1 MKLIDV
7 TNVQNDL
14 TYKKRIA
21 VIEMLRDYAKANDI
35 GIHYDDGEYRKST
48 TFQLLKK
55 DGLCHTIVIYWEDI
69 ENVYEAFKAIVNKI
83 EGKEEKKEMKNIKYD
98 HDDSVLPQVLVDA
111 IIMKQRSKMSSN
123 ALPKIKQVIFNNPA
137 TIVFWTDDTKTIVK
151 AINEKFDPEKG
162 LAMAIA
168 KKCLGN
174 KGNYFNEFKK
184 WIREEDLNGESVNSG
199 KAKEFTSATIGNFGL
214 E

>member
-14 TYKKRIA
+14 TYMKRIT
-21 VIEMLRDYAKANDI
+21 VTEMLRDYAKANDI
-35 GIHYDDGEYRKST
+35 GIHYDGGEYRKST

-55 DGLCHTIVIYWEDI
+55 DGVCHTIVIYWKDI

-83 EGKEEKKEMKNIKYD
+83 EGKEEKKEMENIKYG

-111 IIMKQRSKMSSN
+111 IIMKQRSKMGSN

-151 AINEKFDPEKG
+151 AVNEKFDPEKG
-162 LAMAIA
+162 LAMAIT

-184 WIREEDLNGESVNSG
+184 WIREEDLNYESVNTG
-199 KAKEFTSATIGNFGL
+199 KDKEFTSATIGIFGL

>member
-7 TNVQNDL
+7 MNVQNDL

-21 VIEMLRDYAKANDI
+21 VTEMLRDYAKANDI

-48 TFQLLKK
+48 TFQLIKN
-55 DGLCHTIVIYWEDI
+55 DGLCHTIVIYWKDI
-69 ENVYEAFKAIVNKI
+69 ENVYETVKAIVNKI
-83 EGKEEKKEMKNIKYD
+83 EGKEEKKEMENIKY
-98 HDDSVLPQVLVDA
+98 HYDDSVLPQLLVDA
-111 IIMKQRSKMSSN
+111 ITKKRSKMDSN

-151 AINEKFDPEKG
+151 AVNEKFDPEKG

-168 KKCLGN
+168 KKYLGN

-184 WIREEDLNGESVNSG
+184 WIREKDFNYESVKPG
-199 KAKEFTSATIGNFGL
+199 KDKEFTSATIGNFGL

>member
-14 TYKKRIA
+14 TYRKRIT
-21 VIEMLRDYAKANDI
+21 VTEMLRDYAKANDI
-35 GIHYDDGEYRKST
+35 GIHYDDSEYRKST

-55 DGLCHTIVIYWEDI
+55 DGVCHTIVIYWKDI

-83 EGKEEKKEMKNIKYD
+83 EGKEEKKEMENIKYG

-111 IIMKQRSKMSSN
+111 IIMKQRSKMGFN

-151 AINEKFDPEKG
+151 AVNEKFDPEKG

-168 KKCLGN
+168 KKYLGN

-184 WIREEDLNGESVNSG
+184 WIREKDFNYESVKPG
-199 KAKEFTSATIGNFGL
+199 KDKEFTSATIGNFGL

>member
-1 MKLIDV
+1 ME
-7 TNVQNDL
+7 NNL
-14 TYKKRIA
+14 TYKKRTA
-21 VIEMLRDYAKANDI
+21 VTEMLRDYAKANDI
-35 GIHYDDGEYRKST
+35 GIHYDDGEYRKSA

-55 DGLCHTIVIYWEDI
+55 DGVCHTIVIYWKDI

-83 EGKEEKKEMKNIKYD
+83 EGKEEKKEMENITYNY
-98 HDDSVLPQVLVDA
+98 DDSVLPKVLINA
-111 IIMKQRSKMSSN
+111 IENANKISKIDYKI
-123 ALPKIKQVIFNNPA
+123 LPKIKQVIFNNPA
-137 TIVFWTDDTKTIVK
+137 TIVFWTDNTKTIVK
-151 AINEKFDPEKG
+151 AVNEKFDSEKG

-184 WIREEDLNGESVNSG
+184 WIREEDFNYESVNTG
-199 KAKEFTSATIGNFGL
+199 KDKESTSATIGNFGL

>member
-1 MKLIDV
+1 MN
-7 TNVQNDL
+7 TEL
-14 TYKKRIA
+14 TYRKRVA
-21 VIEMLRDYAKANDI
+21 VTEMLRDYAKAN
-35 GIHYDDGEYRKST
+35 GIEIYYNSANYSQST
-48 TFQLLKK
+48 MFQLLKK
-55 DGLCHTIVIYWEDI
+55 DGVCHTIVIYWKDI

-111 IIMKQRSKMSSN
+111 IIMKQRSKTGSN

-137 TIVFWTDDTKTIVK
+137 TIVFWTDNTKTIVK
-151 AINEKFDPEKG
+151 AVNEKFDPEKG

-184 WIREEDLNGESVNSG
+184 WIREEDLNYESVNSG

>member
-1 MKLIDV
+1 MN
-7 TNVQNDL
+7 TEL
-14 TYKKRIA
+14 TYRKRVA
-21 VIEMLRDYAKANDI
+21 VTEMLRDYAKAN
-35 GIHYDDGEYRKST
+35 GIEIYYNSANYSQST
-48 TFQLLKK
+48 MFQLIKN
-55 DGLCHTIVIYWEDI
+55 DGLCHTIVIYWKDI
-69 ENVYEAFKAIVNKI
+69 ENVYEVFKAIVNKI
-83 EGKEEKKEMKNIKYD
+83 EGKEEKKEMENIKY
-98 HDDSVLPQVLVDA
+98 HYDDSVLPQVLINA
-111 IIMKQRSKMSSN
+111 IENANKISKIDYN
-123 ALPKIKQVIFNNPA
+123 ILPKIKQVIFNNPA

-151 AINEKFDPEKG
+151 AVNEKFDPEKG

-184 WIREEDLNGESVNSG
+184 WIREEDLNDESVNSG

>member
-1 MKLIDV
+1 M
-7 TNVQNDL
+7 NNDL

-21 VIEMLRDYAKANDI
+21 VTEMLRDYAKAN
-35 GIHYDDGEYRKST
+35 GIEIYYNSANYSQST
-48 TFQLLKK
+48 MFQLLKK
-55 DGLCHTIVIYWEDI
+55 DGVCHTIVIYWEDI

-137 TIVFWTDDTKTIVK
+137 TIVFWMDDTKTIVK
-151 AINEKFDPEKG
+151 AVNEKFDPEKG

-184 WIREEDLNGESVNSG
+184 WIREEDLNDESVNPC

>member
-21 VIEMLRDYAKANDI
+21 VTEMLRDYAKANDI
-35 GIHYDDGEYRKST
+35 GINYDDCEYRKSA

-55 DGLCHTIVIYWEDI
+55 DGVCHTIVIYWKDI

-83 EGKEEKKEMKNIKYD
+83 EGKEEKKEMENIKYG

-111 IIMKQRSKMSSN
+111 IIMKQRSKMGSN

-137 TIVFWTDDTKTIVK
+137 TIVFWTDNTKTIVK
-151 AINEKFDPEKG
+151 AVNEKFDPEKG

-168 KKCLGN
+168 KKFLGN
-174 KGNYFNEFKK
+174 KGSYFNEFKK
-184 WIREEDLNGESVNSG
+184 WIREKDFNYESVNSD